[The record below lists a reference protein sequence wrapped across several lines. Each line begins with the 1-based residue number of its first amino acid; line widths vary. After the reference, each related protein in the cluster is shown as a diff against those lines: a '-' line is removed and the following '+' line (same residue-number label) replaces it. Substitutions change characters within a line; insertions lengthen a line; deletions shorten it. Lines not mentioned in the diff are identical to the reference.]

1 MKMGPNE
8 GSSGKSED
16 ARQERL
22 SEAEVLQLLSGASV
36 EYEAYLSQA
45 ELAAVYRPSAEL
57 VYEPKYDWNTPMTL
71 VTY

>member
-36 EYEAYLSQA
+36 EYEAY
-45 ELAAVYRPSAEL
+45 
-57 VYEPKYDWNTPMTL
+57 
-71 VTY
+71 